1 MGTTANTASQKG
13 QGAHDEAA
21 VFRHDLVPT
30 PFPRPRRRHVF
41 SARFRPARWHEL
53 VRELRSSRRGPPPRP
68 LGVRATILGRDVK
81 VELHDTSGAEI
92 VALLARDRFDELDL
106 WRGQTVWVRPQRER
120 VFAK

>member
-1 MGTTANTASQKG
+1 MARARARAEIVASRTSSQTA
-13 QGAHDEAA
+13 
-21 VFRHDLVPT
+21 
-30 PFPRPRRRHVF
+30 
-41 SARFRPARWHEL
+41 
-53 VRELRSSRRGPPPRP
+53 RSE
-68 LGVRATILGRDVK
+68 VTILGRDVK